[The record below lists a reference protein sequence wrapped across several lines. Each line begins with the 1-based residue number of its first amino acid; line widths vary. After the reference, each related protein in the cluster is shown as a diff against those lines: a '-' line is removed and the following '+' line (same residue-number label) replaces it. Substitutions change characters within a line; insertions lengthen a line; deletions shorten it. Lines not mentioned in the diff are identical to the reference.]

1 MRVLITGGAGF
12 IGSHTAEALIRR
24 GHEVRIL
31 DSLEPRVHPGGWPA
45 YLPAACER
53 IRGDVRH
60 RAELAAAL
68 DGVEVVYHFAAY
80 QDYLPDFSRFFDVN
94 ATGTALIYEL
104 LLERRL
110 PVRKVIV
117 ASSQA
122 AAGEGL
128 HRCASHGEVFPDSRP
143 RQQLA
148 AGRWDLG
155 CPACGQT
162 LEPLP
167 TPETAANPQNAYGLS
182 KLAQERLALGLGRR
196 CGVPTTALRYSIV
209 QGPRQSFHNA
219 YSGACRIFNLS
230 YHLGQQPVIYEDG
243 LQRRDFINIADVVA
257 ANLLALERSEADFQ
271 VYNVGGGT
279 ACTVLDFARRVA
291 AAHQREFA
299 PLLDQRFRLG
309 DTRHAI
315 SDISKLR
322 TLGWQPRVPV
332 EESIRQ
338 YRDWLHSE
346 VPPANILAEA
356 ERQMEARV
364 VVARAAT
371 SGVCRV
377 SSTHT

>member
-1 MRVLITGGAGF
+1 MKALITGGAGF
-12 IGSHTAEALIRR
+12 IGCHTAEALLAR
-24 GHEVRIL
+24 GLEVRIL
-31 DSLEPRVHPGGWPA
+31 DSLEARVHPGGWPA
-45 YLPAACER
+45 WLPSACELV
-53 IRGDVRH
+53 RGDVRD
-60 RAELAAAL
+60 RTLLAAAL

-94 ATGTALIYEL
+94 VTGTALIYEL
-104 LLERRL
+104 LLERRR
-110 PVRKVIV
+110 PVHKVIV

-128 HRCASHGEVFPDSRP
+128 HQCASHGEVFPDCRS

-148 AGRWDLG
+148 AGKWDLT
-155 CPACGQT
+155 CPACGQV

-167 TPETAANPQNAYGLS
+167 TPESAANPENAYGLS
-182 KLAQERLALGLGRR
+182 KLAQEQLALGLGRR

-257 ANLLALERSEADFQ
+257 ANLLVLERPEADFQ

-279 ACTVLDFARRVA
+279 AYTVLDFAHRVA
-291 AAHQREFA
+291 AAHQKEFA

-315 SDISKLR
+315 SDIGKLR
-322 TLGWQPRVPV
+322 ALGWEPRVPV

-338 YRDWLHSE
+338 YRDWLRAE
-346 VPPANILAEA
+346 VPPTCILAEA
-356 ERQMEARV
+356 ERQMEARAV
-364 VVARAAT
+364 VGRAAP
-371 SGVCRV
+371 SGV
-377 SSTHT
+377 